1 MLKGPRGLLVT
12 LLGAAIIIAGAFYFG
27 FQGQKDD
34 AETSRLFMTHAA
46 AGETA
51 QAHALLSAS
60 IREQHS
66 VEDLGNLLGG
76 MEAYTDISFPSISF
90 SSSNGSRSTELTGT
104 GTTDSGCE
112 SELQFDLRDG
122 EITYFDI
129 SPLCRGGA
137 SDA

>member
-12 LLGAAIIIAGAFYFG
+12 LLGAAIIIFGAFYFG

-34 AETSRLFMTHAA
+34 AETSRTFLTHMA
-46 AGETA
+46 AGEA
-51 QAHALLSAS
+51 AEAHALLHAS
-60 IREQHS
+60 ITERHS
-66 VEDLGNLLGG
+66 VEDLRALLDG

-112 SELQFDLRDG
+112 SELQFELLNG
-122 EITYFDI
+122 VITFFDI
-129 SPLCRGGA
+129 APVCRGGA
-137 SDA
+137 TDA